1 MPRSEL
7 RQNLLTLA
15 LAAAATAAACDAAA
29 TDVFVTSISHSQVQ
43 LVVDGKSARTLRPNE
58 ISPEGVKLLEIR
70 NGAAAVLEIDGRAVQ
85 LGLGQA
91 TTRAT
96 VLRADSRGH
105 FVVTATING
114 VPVPAMIDTGASG
127 ILVNWEQALQMGID
141 PRQGQR
147 VPTQTA
153 NGLAYVYSVTF
164 ARVQVGD
171 IVLVN
176 VPGAV
181 AEGGAERLPVVLIGM
196 SFLRHVEM
204 RRSGDT
210 MTLSRP
216 AF

>member
-15 LAAAATAAACDAAA
+15 LSFAASNAAA

-43 LVVDGKSARTLRPNE
+43 LIVDGKTARTLRPNE
-58 ISPEGVKLLEIR
+58 ISPEGVKLVDIR
-70 NGAAAVLEIDGRAVQ
+70 NGTTAVLEIDGRAVQ

-96 VLRADSRGH
+96 VLRADPRGH

-114 VPVPAMIDTGASG
+114 VPVPAVIDTGASG
-127 ILVNWEQALQMGID
+127 SLVNWEQALQMGID
-141 PRQGQR
+141 PRLGQR

-153 NGLAYVYSVTF
+153 NGRAYVYSVTF

>member
-15 LAAAATAAACDAAA
+15 LAFASCQAAA
-29 TDVFVTSISHSQVQ
+29 TDVFVTSVSPTQVQ
-43 LVVDGKSARTLRPNE
+43 LIVDGKTARTLRLE
-58 ISPEGVKLLEIR
+58 EVSPEGVKLIEIK
-70 NGAAAVLEIDGRAVQ
+70 GSAALLQVDGRTVQ

-91 TTRAT
+91 TVRSTA
-96 VLRADSRGH
+96 LRADRQGH
-105 FVVTATING
+105 FMVQAVINN
-114 VPVPAMIDTGASG
+114 VPLPAMIDTGATSVA
-127 ILVNWEQALQMGID
+127 ITWNQALQMGID

-147 VPTQTA
+147 AVTQTA
-153 NGLAYVYSVTF
+153 NGPASVWMVTL

-171 IVLVN
+171 IVLLN
-176 VPGAV
+176 VPGTV
-181 AEGGAERLPVVLIGM
+181 SESIDRTPIVLIGM

>member
-1 MPRSEL
+1 VPRSEL

-15 LAAAATAAACDAAA
+15 LGVGVTAPAGHAAA
-29 TDVFVTSISHSQVQ
+29 TDVFVTSISPAQVQ
-43 LVVDGKSARTLRPNE
+43 LVVDGKHARTLRPNE
-58 ISPEGVKLLEIR
+58 VSPEGVKLIEIK
-70 NGAAAVLEIDGRAVQ
+70 GGAAVLQIDGRAVQ
-85 LGLGQA
+85 LGLGQSSERSA
-91 TTRAT
+91 T
-96 VLRADSRGH
+96 LRADGRGH
-105 FVVTATING
+105 FVVNAYINN
-114 VPVPAMIDTGASG
+114 VPVAAMIDTGASG
-127 ILVNWEQALQMGID
+127 ILVNWTQALQMGID

-153 NGLAYVYSVTF
+153 NGRAYVYAVTF

-171 IVLVN
+171 IVLAN

-181 AEGGAERLPVVLIGM
+181 TEGGAERLSVVLIGM
-196 SFLRHVEM
+196 SFLRHVDM

>member
-15 LAAAATAAACDAAA
+15 LAVAATAVAADAAA
-29 TDVFVTSISHSQVQ
+29 TDVFVTSIAPSQVQ
-43 LVVDGKSARTLRPNE
+43 LIVDGKNVRTLRPNDV
-58 ISPEGVKLLEIR
+58 SPEGVKLIDIR
-70 NGAAAVLEIDGRAVQ
+70 GGAAVLEIDGRAVQ

-91 TTRAT
+91 TQRST
-96 VLRADSRGH
+96 VLQADPRGH
-105 FVVTATING
+105 FLVTATING
-114 VPVPAMIDTGASG
+114 VPVAGMIDTGASA
-127 ILVNWEQALQMGID
+127 ILINWNQALQMGID

-147 VPTQTA
+147 VVTQTA
-153 NGLAYVYSVTF
+153 NGPAAAWLVTF

-171 IVLVN
+171 IVLLN

-181 AEGGAERLPVVLIGM
+181 AEGGAERLSLALIGM
-196 SFLRHVEM
+196 SFLRHVDM

-216 AF
+216 SF

>member
-15 LAAAATAAACDAAA
+15 LALSAAPAHAA
-29 TDVFVTSISHSQVQ
+29 DVFVMSVSPTQAQVMI
-43 LVVDGKSARTLRPNE
+43 DGKAARTLRISE
-58 ISPEGVKLLEIR
+58 VSPEGVKLVDIQ
-70 NGAAAVLEIDGRAVQ
+70 GSKAVLQIDGRTVE
-85 LGLGQA
+85 LGIGQS
-91 TTRAT
+91 TLRST
-96 VLRADSRGH
+96 VLRADGRGH
-105 FVVTATING
+105 FMVKASINN
-114 VPVPAMIDTGASG
+114 VPVAAMIDTGASG
-127 ILVNWEQALQMGID
+127 ILVNWQQALQMGID

-147 VPTQTA
+147 IMTQTA
-153 NGLAYVYSVTF
+153 NGRAYVYAVTF
-164 ARVQVGD
+164 SRVQVGD

-181 AEGGAERLPVVLIGM
+181 AEGSAEQLPVVLIGM
-196 SFLRHVEM
+196 SFLQHVDM

>member
-15 LAAAATAAACDAAA
+15 VAIAAALAARDAAA
-29 TDVFVTSISHSQVQ
+29 TDVFVTSITPSQVQ
-43 LVVDGKSARTLRPNE
+43 LIVDGKSVRTLRPNDV
-58 ISPEGVKLLEIR
+58 SPEGVKLIDIR
-70 NGAAAVLEIDGRAVQ
+70 GGAALLEIDGRPVQ

-91 TTRAT
+91 TQRST

-105 FVVTATING
+105 FLVTATING
-114 VPVPAMIDTGASG
+114 VPLPAMIDTGATTVS
-127 ILVNWEQALQMGID
+127 VTWNQALQMGID

-147 VPTQTA
+147 TVTQTA
-153 NGLAYVYSVTF
+153 SGPAAVWAITL

-171 IVLVN
+171 IVLLN
-176 VPGAV
+176 VPGTVSESA
-181 AEGGAERLPVVLIGM
+181 AREPIVLIGM
-196 SFLRHVEM
+196 SFLRHVDM

-216 AF
+216 SF